1 MLYWCVPQ
9 CPTHSSESQVH
20 VDVGSRDHAPCTA
33 STCDPPHRR
42 AKRADVSLEESQGLR
57 GVWHLVPLLSR
68 QYRLLLHPLFFIF
81 IFLIFRLSAKTRLK
95 IVTMKSVSLVHLSIA
110 LLILLISFPSVFVVA
125 QLKDEIKTS
134 DKDREKPDDVMD
146 TTTVAPVTAAPVA
159 TPKPFCSTEAPVK
172 DVTGKPVSLRPV
184 VISTD
189 ALKYTETPITP
200 VSAAPVVIP
209 DERRSLR

>member
-1 MLYWCVPQ
+1 
-9 CPTHSSESQVH
+9 
-20 VDVGSRDHAPCTA
+20 
-33 STCDPPHRR
+33 
-42 AKRADVSLEESQGLR
+42 
-57 GVWHLVPLLSR
+57 
-68 QYRLLLHPLFFIF
+68 
-81 IFLIFRLSAKTRLK
+81 
-95 IVTMKSVSLVHLSIA
+95 MKSVSLVHLSIA